1 MLEKF
6 LRLPEVCQTTG
17 LSRASIYAYMK
28 LDKFPKPVRIGAAS
42 VAWPQSSIAKWQ
54 ESCIAASQH

>member
-1 MLEKF
+1 MLDKF
-6 LRLPEVCQTTG
+6 LRISEVCQVTG
-17 LSRASIYAYMK
+17 RSRASIYADMK
-28 LDKFPKPVRIGAAS
+28 LGKFPSPVRIGAAS